1 MRVFYEL
8 RGLHYIGEGNVARK
22 SEFEKLIAE
31 LLNSAWWLSFIVAGG
46 AYLFLGVFIPRQ
58 FSEHKVLFGLAGM
71 AGSLAPWVALFFCF
85 IGLLAFLN
93 SKRKARLLD
102 SQTDVHSLRQLS
114 WKEFEELVAE
124 AYRRKGYQV
133 LENTMGGADGGVDV
147 RLKRGDEQVLVQCKH
162 WKSYKIG
169 VKVIREL
176 YGVMAAERAT
186 RGIVITSGVFTGEA
200 RSFAQGKKLDLVDG
214 AELAQMV
221 REVQTMKST
230 ETEQPSAQQ
239 QPRSQSVKN
248 CPKCGQEMLKRVAR
262 KGQHAG
268 KTFWGCS
275 GYPNCKTVLPLES

>member
-1 MRVFYEL
+1 M
-8 RGLHYIGEGNVARK
+8 ARK

-31 LLNSAWWLSFIVAGG
+31 LLNSAWWLSLIVAGG
-46 AYLFLGVFIPRQ
+46 AYLFLGVFVPRQ

-85 IGLLAFLN
+85 IGLIAFLN
-93 SKRKARLLD
+93 GKRKARLLD
-102 SQTDVHSLRQLS
+102 TQSDIYSLRRLS

-133 LENTMGGADGGVDV
+133 LENIMGGADGGVDI
-147 RLKRGDEQVLVQCKH
+147 RLKRGDDRVLVQCKH
-162 WKSYKIG
+162 WKSYKVG
-169 VKVIREL
+169 VKVVREL

-200 RSFAQGKKLDLVDG
+200 RSFAQGKSVELVDG
-214 AELAQMV
+214 IELAQMV
-221 REVQTMKST
+221 REVQTTKPTKS
-230 ETEQPSAQQ
+230 EHSPVKQQ
-239 QPRSQSVKN
+239 APQIQSVKT
-248 CPKCGQEMLKRVAR
+248 CPKCGQEMLQRVAR

-275 GYPNCKTVLPLES
+275 AYPNCKTILPTEG